1 MRGDVAME
9 RSGCRNRERSQAE
22 SAFRPAFYEKTLQEL
37 QQENDSLKQLVVQ
50 LSQLVMKQVAGQ
62 R

>member
-1 MRGDVAME
+1 ME

-22 SAFRPAFYEKTLQEL
+22 GAFQPVFYEKSLQEL
-37 QQENDSLKQLVVQ
+37 QQENDSLKRLVVQ

>member
-1 MRGDVAME
+1 ME
-9 RSGCRNRERSQAE
+9 RSGCRKRERSQAE